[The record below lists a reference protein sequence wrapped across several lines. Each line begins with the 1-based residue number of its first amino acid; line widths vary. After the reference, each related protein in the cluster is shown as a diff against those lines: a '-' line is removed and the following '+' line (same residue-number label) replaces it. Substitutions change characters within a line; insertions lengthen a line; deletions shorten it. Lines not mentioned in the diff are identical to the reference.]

1 MKVLRVIVVLFAV
14 TTFLGCPPVIPPQTM
29 QMCTKTTEC
38 TTPPTTEWVCDVGAL
53 VANVTYTP
61 AGPTLDITLL
71 GQVPVA
77 SASYTLI
84 YYPDPWPANG
94 LECLGSATS
103 SAANTIQISSSTAI
117 GKDLPIAGDANP
129 GAKLMLVSSAN
140 VDCPN
145 QKMIGWDCS
154 GLFEVSYATD
164 LIGYTYIP

>member
-1 MKVLRVIVVLFAV
+1 MKVLRVIVILFAV

-29 QMCTKTTEC
+29 QMCAKTTDC
-38 TTPPTTEWVCDVGAL
+38 TSPPTTEWVCDGSAL
-53 VANVTYTP
+53 GANVTYTP

-71 GQVPVA
+71 GAVPVA

-84 YYPDPWPANG
+84 YYPDPYPANG

-103 SAANTIQISSSTAI
+103 SSANVIQISSSTDI

-129 GAKLMLVSSAN
+129 GAKLMLVSSDN
-140 VDCPN
+140 VDCEN
-145 QKMIGWDCS
+145 QEMIAWGCT
-154 GLFEVSYATD
+154 GLFEVAYATD